1 MTSYPN
7 INYFDLE
14 TTGLNQFHDRVTE
27 YAFIKEG
34 FNQKSRELTSLVNP
48 EKNISN
54 FITRITGISNEMV
67 ADSPKFHQ
75 VSTPIRVFINEGKQP
90 VYLVAHNGD
99 GFDML
104 VLKNHYKRVGIRT
117 QEFNWY
123 SIDTLLMAKKMY
135 PYMFKHNLKD
145 LMKQLGLDTQEAHR
159 AMNDTKMLQNLYHKM
174 CQDLDKN
181 EKLGENYSLA
191 HPEYV
196 WNYIN
201 D

>member
-1 MTSYPN
+1 MNSQPN

-14 TTGLNQFHDRVTE
+14 TTGLNQFHDRITE
-27 YAFIKEG
+27 FALIEEG
-34 FNQKSRELTSLVNP
+34 FSQTSRELTSLVNP

-67 ADSPKFHQ
+67 ADAPKFAE
-75 VSTPIRVFINEGKQP
+75 VANSILDFIKQGKQTA
-90 VYLVAHNGD
+90 YLVAHNGD

-104 VLKNHYKRVGIRT
+104 VLKNHYKRVGVRT

-145 LMKQLGLDTQEAHR
+145 LMTQLGLETQEAHR
-159 AMNDTKMLQNLYHKM
+159 AMNDTKMLQQLYHKM
-174 CQDLDKN
+174 CDDLDKK
-181 EKLGENYSLA
+181 EKLGDNYSLT